1 MSLKHSKDLCPLLGI
16 LMEHFNFLFVILQK
30 KKKVLLGWG
39 GGEVYQSIGFMLNPL
54 ENSCMLDISE
64 YLLQKLL
71 LLPFKQALF
80 KVCNGLPVLSC
91 QNFDVEQPDKTQ
103 HFRYL
108 SAES

>member
-1 MSLKHSKDLCPLLGI
+1 
-16 LMEHFNFLFVILQK
+16 
-30 KKKVLLGWG
+30 
-39 GGEVYQSIGFMLNPL
+39 
-54 ENSCMLDISE
+54 MLDISE

-71 LLPFKQALF
+71 LLPFKEALF
-80 KVCNGLPVLSC
+80 KVCNGLSVLSC